1 MDPPLNQITSQLASE
16 IIWDGDVEEFTT
28 NKTFPME
35 GISGPTNAIT
45 DNHTEL
51 DIFERFFD
59 NTLIQH
65 LVDEINKSGR
75 GSDRLWK
82 SVTIP
87 EFKKFIASL
96 LFSGICQLPFL
107 G

>member
-1 MDPPLNQITSQLASE
+1 MFFSFRSWKQLGS
-16 IIWDGDVEEFTT
+16 DGV
-28 NKTFPME
+28 
-35 GISGPTNAIT
+35 
-45 DNHTEL
+45 
-51 DIFERFFD
+51 
-59 NTLIQH
+59 TLH

-96 LFSGICQLPFL
+96 QKNF
-107 G
+107 